1 MRGVASGCF
10 GLVFSEMIESNKL
23 AARVALGT
31 AQFGMPYGIANQD
44 GQVMRSNAK
53 AMLQLAA
60 ANGIDTLDTAIA
72 YGESE
77 TCLGEVGT
85 QGFKLVTKLPAVPD
99 GCADVGGW
107 VKEQFAASLT
117 RLGVNAVYGLLLHRP
132 QQLLESGGKT
142 LFQILQD
149 LKKTG
154 QVKKVGVSAYAPSE
168 LAPLIPRYRFD
179 LVQAPFNLVDRRL
192 HTSGW
197 LQRLKDDGVEI
208 HTRSAFLQG
217 LLLMSQDSIPDK
229 FLPWSDLWSKWH
241 DWLSHHT
248 VSAVQA
254 CLTFPLSFPEIE
266 RVVVGADNVSQLE
279 QIISAANSA
288 TPVDFP
294 DLHCD
299 AENLIN
305 PARWPSL

>member
-1 MRGVASGCF
+1 MR
-10 GLVFSEMIESNKL
+10 L
-23 AARVALGT
+23 ALGT
-31 AQFGMPYGIANQD
+31 VQFGLPYGIANQD
-44 GQVMRSNAK
+44 GQVTRPVAK

-85 QGFKLVTKLPAVPD
+85 QGFKLVTKLSAVPD
-99 GCADVGGW
+99 GCADVNGW
-107 VKEQFAASLT
+107 VKEQIAASLS

-132 QQLLESGGKT
+132 QQLLESGGKAIY
-142 LFQILQD
+142 QVLQE

-154 QVKKVGVSAYAPSE
+154 QVQKVGASIYAPSVLE
-168 LAPLIPRYRFD
+168 ALIPRYRLD

-217 LLLMSQDSIPDK
+217 LLLMPQSTIPVK
-229 FLPWSDLWSKWH
+229 FAAWADLWSKWH
-241 DWLSHHT
+241 DWLAHHT
-248 VSAVQA
+248 ASAVQA
-254 CLTFPLSFPEIE
+254 CLAFPLSFPEID

-279 QIISAANSA
+279 KIISAATGNA
-288 TPVDFP
+288 PVDLP

-299 AENLIN
+299 AEDLIN
-305 PARWPSL
+305 PARWPQL